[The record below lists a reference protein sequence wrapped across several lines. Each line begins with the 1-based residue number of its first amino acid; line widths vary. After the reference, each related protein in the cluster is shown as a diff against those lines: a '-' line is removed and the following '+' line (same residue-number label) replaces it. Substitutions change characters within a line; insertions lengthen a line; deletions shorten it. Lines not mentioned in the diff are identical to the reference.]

1 MDYSH
6 SSVAT
11 TTGLGSNNLGFGERS
26 LSGLTSELGE
36 NRQRLSMHTMSSPNS
51 PSSLSPNNH
60 MGLKQ
65 CRSASEMDL
74 DDRRGGGGG
83 GPLKLARTDSFPH
96 RQSDLKMHMN
106 GSPTGTMV
114 RSSSMVSDGRL
125 GCSPT
130 NSCASDGALLGNDHG
145 NVVSDARL
153 LRQDSVV
160 SAPAYSGTQAG
171 GRPLSY
177 HHQASYHY
185 KPSGNNSLLS
195 APPRSFY
202 SSK

>member
-6 SSVAT
+6 GSVAT
-11 TTGLGSNNLGFGERS
+11 TTGLGSNSLGFSERS
-26 LSGLTSELGE
+26 LSGLTSELSE
-36 NRQRLSMHTMSSPNS
+36 NRQRLSMHTMNSPNS
-51 PSSLSPNNH
+51 TGSLSPNNH

-74 DDRRGGGGG
+74 DDRRGGG
-83 GPLKLARTDSFPH
+83 PLKLARTDSFPC

-106 GSPTGTMV
+106 GSPTGTMGG
-114 RSSSMVSDGRL
+114 RSSSVVSDGRL

-130 NSCASDGALLGNDHG
+130 NSCASDGALMGNDHG

-160 SAPAYSGTQAG
+160 SAPAYPGAQSG

-177 HHQASYHY
+177 HHQTPAYHY
-185 KPSGNNSLLS
+185 RPSGKAFVHLS
-195 APPRSFY
+195 YPPCRTLDF
-202 SSK
+202 